1 MGAVPKPHFVLFRKK
16 LPNVALNVAFPL
28 MTHPYKIYKM
38 HMDFNDPYVQYKL
51 NMFIARFDIDW
62 LFCFLVVYCRYV
74 TSLTSHVSH
83 DAGIK
88 PWSDYFSDHIFR
100 GTVAALEVVA
110 KIIIRMSKMTVVHL
124 GVIVFAIYL
133 STQV

>member
-88 PWSDYFSDHIFR
+88 KVGPTISVITFSE
-100 GTVAALEVVA
+100 GLWLLVASVLEVLA
-110 KIIIRMSKMTVVHL
+110 KSSSSGCQKL
-124 GVIVFAIYL
+124 WL
-133 STQV
+133 SISE